1 MKKKYQNAFLIF
13 GLIVLAIM
21 VSQLNFKEVGEGI
34 SRAGYWFLAVVLLW
48 LFSTASTRRPGGSS
62 SGARSVKD
70 GRRVVKSLL
79 PAMTD
84 VRMHSLFTLP

>member
-48 LFSTASTRRPGGSS
+48 LFLYCFNTTAWWLIIRSQECEGEGRWPRGWGPG
-62 SGARSVKD
+62 RSFPQAAV
-70 GRRVVKSLL
+70 
-79 PAMTD
+79 
-84 VRMHSLFTLP
+84 F